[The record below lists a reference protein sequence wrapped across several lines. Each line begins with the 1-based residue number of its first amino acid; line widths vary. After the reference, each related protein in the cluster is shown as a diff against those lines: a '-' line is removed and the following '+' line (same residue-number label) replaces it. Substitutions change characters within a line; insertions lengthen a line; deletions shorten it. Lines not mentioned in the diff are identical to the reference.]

1 MSKKEKAVSYHIE
14 GYNCSQAVFGAFCEE
29 QGLEKDIAMKI
40 ASGFGG
46 GMRCGEV
53 CGAVTGALMVL
64 GLENGQAIGSDQET
78 KKKMNTIAAEF
89 QKHFKEK
96 HGTNICKE
104 LLGYEIHTK
113 EGMIQV
119 QQKGLSRSL
128 CDRLIE
134 DAVEILEVM
143 LKCY

>member
-1 MSKKEKAVSYHIE
+1 MNRKEKAVNYYIE

-29 QGLEKDIAMKI
+29 LGLEKDIAMKI

-64 GLENGQAIGSDQET
+64 GLKNGQVIGTDQEA
-78 KKKMNTIAAEF
+78 KKKMNAIAETF
-89 QKHFKEK
+89 QRHFKEK
-96 HGTNICKE
+96 HGTNICKQ
-104 LLGYEIHTK
+104 LLGHEIYTK
-113 EGMIQV
+113 EGMAQV

-128 CDRLIE
+128 CDCLIE
-134 DAVEILEVM
+134 DTVEIVEGM
-143 LKCY
+143 L